1 MYRYNLFT
9 KIVLL
14 VVLMLIPVIVLYSYS
29 NRTTA
34 DVLSE
39 ELNKSNMNQL
49 SFFQNQVN
57 TNIELLASWPNLLIH
72 DPDIVS
78 FNDLYL
84 QNDYLNLD
92 AINLVKRIQ
101 SKLAIQE
108 SSSNWRSHLSIYSP
122 SLQRLITDNDVTSIN
137 KSEALQSFHS
147 GWQVSQEPGGNT
159 TETING
165 TSTTLPPTFL
175 FSWTSI
181 SPYNATVEADN
192 ISTVVKVEFDSG
204 NIQDMLDKFKSDGRR
219 DPFYYNPSFG
229 TIYNRSADHELTD
242 QLIASLHEQPLQ
254 DLESRTINVKG
265 KPYMVNVVRSEA
277 TGWYM
282 VDYIPL
288 DDILKPI
295 YDSNR
300 LFYLAMI
307 VLLLMSCLASYL
319 LYAQVQVP
327 MRQLIYGFNRLK
339 QEDYSV
345 RIKPKGRNE
354 FAYLADRF
362 NSMVAQIQTLFE
374 HVYLE
379 KIHVR
384 EARLKQLQ
392 SQINPHFFYNC
403 FSFITSMA
411 KLNNQ
416 QAVIAMSK
424 NLSQYYRYTTRQER
438 DLVPMAE
445 EMAFVSNYLAIQQM
459 RMSRLNYTIEL
470 AEELREVPIPP
481 LMIQPLVE
489 NAVIHGVE
497 PYSAAGHIGIKG
509 WREQDRWY
517 ISVEDDGKGLDE
529 ERRFKLW
536 NSLQQ
541 PLGEEMGCG
550 LWNVHQR
557 MQLRFG
563 EDAGVMLSQSELGGL
578 KVTLS
583 WQAEMADS
591 RTIA

>member
-1 MYRYNLFT
+1 MSRYNLFT
-9 KIVLL
+9 KIVIL

-34 DVLSE
+34 NVLRK
-39 ELNKSNMNQL
+39 ELNQSNMNQL

-101 SKLAIQE
+101 GKLAIQE
-108 SSSNWRSHLSIYSP
+108 SSSNWRSRLSIYSP
-122 SLQRLITDNDVTSIN
+122 SLQRLITDNDVTTIS
-137 KSEALQSFHS
+137 KKDALQSFHS
-147 GWQVSQEPGGNT
+147 GWQVSQLPSSNESVP
-159 TETING
+159 TE
-165 TSTTLPPTFL
+165 FE

-181 SPYNATVEADN
+181 LPYNATVEADN

-219 DPFYYNPSFG
+219 DPFYYNPAFG

-242 QLIASLHEQPLQ
+242 ELISSLHQQPLQ
-254 DLESRTINVKG
+254 DLESRTIEVEN

-282 VDYIPL
+282 IDYIPL

-295 YDSNR
+295 DDSNR

-307 VLLLMSCLASYL
+307 VLLLMSCIASYL

-327 MRQLIYGFNRLK
+327 MRQLIAGFNRLK

-354 FAYLADRF
+354 FAYLSDRF
-362 NSMVAQIQTLFE
+362 NSMVEQIQMLFE

-438 DLVPMAE
+438 DLVPLSE

-459 RMSRLNYTIEL
+459 RMSRLMYTIEL
-470 AEELREVPIPP
+470 EEALNAVPIPP
-481 LMIQPLVE
+481 LLIQPLVE
-489 NAVIHGVE
+489 NAVIHGIE
-497 PYSAAGHIGIKG
+497 PYSSAGQLIIKG
-509 WREQDRWY
+509 WRDGDHWQ

-529 ERRFKLW
+529 EERFKLW
-536 NSLQQ
+536 TSLQE

-563 EDAGVMLSQSELGGL
+563 EDAGVTLSSSMLGGL

-583 WQAEMADS
+583 WRVEG
-591 RTIA
+591 RTDQEVDHPNEIA

>member
-122 SLQRLITDNDVTSIN
+122 SLQRLVTDNDVTSIN
-137 KSEALQSFHS
+137 KGEALQSFHS
-147 GWQVSQEPGGNT
+147 GWQVSREPGGNMTGT
-159 TETING
+159 TNG
-165 TSTTLPPTFL
+165 TATTLPPTFL

-192 ISTVVKVEFDSG
+192 ISTVVKVQFDSG

-229 TIYNRSADHELTD
+229 TIYNRSADHGLTD

-254 DLESRTINVKG
+254 DLESRTINVQG

-362 NSMVAQIQTLFE
+362 NSMVSQIQTLFE

-438 DLVPMAE
+438 DLVPLAE
-445 EMAFVSNYLAIQQM
+445 ETAFVSNYLAIQQM
-459 RMSRLNYTIEL
+459 RMSRLHYTIEL
-470 AEELREVPIPP
+470 EEELREVPIPP

-563 EDAGVMLSQSELGGL
+563 EDAGVILSQSDLGGL